1 MNSYYHIINFQKSP
15 AKGYGIAVDE
25 KGIVKSVPYDMRDI
39 DWMVGRSIEE
49 IKKRVGENN
58 VCVSINDLI
67 KKEDGE

>member
-1 MNSYYHIINFQKSP
+1 MTSYYHIINFSKSP

-25 KGIVKSVPYDMRDI
+25 NGIVKSVPYDMIEI

-67 KKEDGE
+67 KNKNG